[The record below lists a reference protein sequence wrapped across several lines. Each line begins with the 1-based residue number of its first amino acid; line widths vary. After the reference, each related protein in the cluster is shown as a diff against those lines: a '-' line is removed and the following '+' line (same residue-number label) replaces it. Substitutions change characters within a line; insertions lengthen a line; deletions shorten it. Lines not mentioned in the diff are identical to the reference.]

1 MINWFNQNI
10 REDLYSDP
18 NITNEMKNLRLMA
31 NLEVHIGFKFQ
42 YLFGVMIIC
51 LLLRVSLILQF
62 NESIGPLIKIVAKM
76 GMDFLNFFILYCI
89 LAIMFAIVGN
99 LNFMQHLTEY
109 EGFFRSVL
117 TVVDASLGNFDM
129 HVFNTIKNDLTLLVI
144 GEVYIIIMVLAF
156 NILLLNLIIAILA
169 NTYNIFD
176 TRSNGLYLS
185 KILATRDELTYD
197 ESYGAFLSSMPPINA
212 V

>member
-1 MINWFNQNI
+1 
-10 REDLYSDP
+10 
-18 NITNEMKNLRLMA
+18 
-31 NLEVHIGFKFQ
+31 
-42 YLFGVMIIC
+42 

-99 LNFMQHLTEY
+99 LNFMQHLKEY
-109 EGFFRSVL
+109 EGFLRSVL

-129 HVFNTIKNDLTLLVI
+129 HVFNNIKNDITLLVI
-144 GEVYIIIMVLAF
+144 GETYIILMVLAF